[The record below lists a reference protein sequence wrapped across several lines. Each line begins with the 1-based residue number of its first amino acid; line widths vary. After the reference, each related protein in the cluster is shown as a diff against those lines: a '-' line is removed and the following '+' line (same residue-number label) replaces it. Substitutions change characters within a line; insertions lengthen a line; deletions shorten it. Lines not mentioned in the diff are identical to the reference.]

1 MGLADGSEV
10 VLRPLTHA
18 DADGV
23 AAFLAG
29 LSAETRRLSTFDGY
43 DLAAARELCDAIAR
57 YDKLRPVLAE
67 VPSGRIAGLLEI
79 SLDLHP
85 SDMSATA
92 RPVSG

>member
-1 MGLADGSEV
+1 M
-10 VLRPLTHA
+10 
-18 DADGV
+18 

-85 SDMSATA
+85 SDMPATA